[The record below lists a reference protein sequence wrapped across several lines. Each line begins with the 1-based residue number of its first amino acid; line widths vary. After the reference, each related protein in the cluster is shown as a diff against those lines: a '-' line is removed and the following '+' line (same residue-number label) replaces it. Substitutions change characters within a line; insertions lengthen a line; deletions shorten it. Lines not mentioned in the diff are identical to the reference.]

1 MRLRAAALVLLTG
14 AAACAGRTVV
24 DVPLADIEFGEP
36 TEPEGYVIEGLRAPP
51 DGMLAVTIGSAPGQE
66 PTPPTGEPAESG
78 VDQSADRRAHT
89 PEDAGSSPAP
99 ATAAAT
105 RPDPPTSFVEVL
117 ASELDANRAFVLDLV
132 LGILDRTA
140 ASSPPPE
147 NPAPA
152 AAPEPA
158 AFAGPPKPP
167 DPELAAIL
175 REDEGETLTPYEDV
189 RGYWHIGIGHRITES
204 EMEAAFLED
213 MAEAEQAA
221 RRVLGDGYDR
231 LGRWRRNAWIVAC
244 FWGGCASYDAMKH
257 ATLTGDWEAA
267 AREAQTTALASS
279 WASINPER
287 AADLAHWLRTG
298 ERDR

>member
-1 MRLRAAALVLLTG
+1 
-14 AAACAGRTVV
+14 
-24 DVPLADIEFGEP
+24 
-36 TEPEGYVIEGLRAPP
+36 
-51 DGMLAVTIGSAPGQE
+51 
-66 PTPPTGEPAESG
+66 
-78 VDQSADRRAHT
+78 
-89 PEDAGSSPAP
+89 
-99 ATAAAT
+99 
-105 RPDPPTSFVEVL
+105 
-117 ASELDANRAFVLDLV
+117 VLDLV

-158 AFAGPPKPP
+158 AFVGPPKPP

-221 RRVLGDGYDR
+221 RRVLGNGYGR

-267 AREAQTTALASS
+267 AREAQTTALPSS